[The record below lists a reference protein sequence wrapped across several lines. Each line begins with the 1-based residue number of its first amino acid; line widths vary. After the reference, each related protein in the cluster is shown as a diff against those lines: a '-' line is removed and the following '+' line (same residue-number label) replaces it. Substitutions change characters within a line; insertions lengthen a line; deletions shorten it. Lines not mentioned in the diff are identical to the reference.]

1 MVKFVIRKTENKPKI
16 YSSEFK
22 VKKTFPDEDM
32 EVKALADSP
41 ARAGGPTWTS
51 NILISLISYFHT
63 LKRPKKPLKFEY

>member
-22 VKKTFPDEDM
+22 VKKIFPDEDI
-32 EVKALADSP
+32 EVKALAGSL
-41 ARAGGPTWTS
+41 ARAGAPTWTS

-63 LKRPKKPLKFEY
+63 LKRQKKPLKSEH